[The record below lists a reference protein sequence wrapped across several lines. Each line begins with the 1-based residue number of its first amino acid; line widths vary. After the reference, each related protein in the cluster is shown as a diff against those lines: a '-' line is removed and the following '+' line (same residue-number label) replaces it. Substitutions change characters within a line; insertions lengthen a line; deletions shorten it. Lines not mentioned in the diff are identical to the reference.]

1 MTGSDSGLTRLVL
14 LFVSG
19 GCGALLRFWLGGLAQ
34 RVYGGELPVGTFL
47 VNMLGCLLFGMIWS
61 LADERLI
68 ISGETRF
75 IILTGFV
82 GAFTT
87 FSTFAFE
94 THSLLRD
101 AEWLLS
107 LGNVLGQCVMG
118 ILSVAVGIA
127 LGRLI

>member
-1 MTGSDSGLTRLVL
+1 MIKIGWLLLAGS
-14 LFVSG
+14 
-19 GCGALLRFWLGGLAQ
+19 CGTLARYTLAGAAQ
-34 RVYGGELPVGTFL
+34 RVYGGELPVGTFV
-47 VNMLGCLLFGMIWS
+47 VNVLGCLLFGFIWT

-75 IILTGFV
+75 LILTGFM

-94 THSLLRD
+94 SSALLRD
-101 AEWLLS
+101 SEWLLAAGNI
-107 LGNVLGQCVMG
+107 LGHNVIGVFA
-118 ILSVAVGIA
+118 ILFGMA